1 MGWGGRLRLIL
12 TMKSWVNMMN
22 EEMLLTNIY
31 VRSRIFS
38 GLVHSACGLSC
49 WCFSVTGEKLFFST
63 CPDEQEFLLFLR
75 SSGCLDY
82 ATGEQVR
89 RDRPVILSDSI
100 GIIWGAE
107 YMWKNGAPEE
117 LIMIG
122 PIFNSSSSF
131 RSIETAL
138 HRLTLSQQA
147 RNMLLEKMKKI
158 PVLSMAN
165 FGQYVQMLH
174 YMLFQEEIQRQEFQ
188 FQTVIEDGKNIY
200 HHLGDEMDADGGWD
214 STNVER
220 IHMTEETLLQM
231 IREGNLEYKN
241 VLDRLTG
248 LELPAQFPAE
258 GQFRRLKNALMIFCG
273 QCTRAAI
280 QGGMPQQTAF
290 AMETEHCDRLE
301 RAATMTDLLTV
312 NRRMMEDYIRKV
324 HDLRATPDVSKPVQ
338 QCCDYIRRHILQPL
352 ELSQIA
358 RHVGYSE
365 YYLSK
370 RFNREMGIRV
380 VDFIKDERINLA
392 KIWLVT
398 TSKSVDEISETLQFN
413 SRNYFGKVFCEK
425 VGMTPSAYRKQ
436 LRAQEEENQ

>member
-1 MGWGGRLRLIL
+1 
-12 TMKSWVNMMN
+12 MN

-31 VRSRIFS
+31 VRSRVFS
-38 GLVHSACGLSC
+38 GLIHSACGLSC

-200 HHLGDEMDADGGWD
+200 RHLGDELDADGGWD

-231 IREGNLEYKN
+231 IREGNLEYRN

-248 LELPAQFPAE
+248 LELPVQFPAA

-273 QCTRAAI
+273 QCTRAVAGKNGSCRAGKRVLQHNGCPEWKAACRPSLWLYANRSGFDRSI
-280 QGGMPQQTAF
+280 AF
-290 AMETEHCDRLE
+290 
-301 RAATMTDLLTV
+301 
-312 NRRMMEDYIRKV
+312 
-324 HDLRATPDVSKPVQ
+324 
-338 QCCDYIRRHILQPL
+338 
-352 ELSQIA
+352 
-358 RHVGYSE
+358 
-365 YYLSK
+365 
-370 RFNREMGIRV
+370 
-380 VDFIKDERINLA
+380 
-392 KIWLVT
+392 W
-398 TSKSVDEISETLQFN
+398 
-413 SRNYFGKVFCEK
+413 
-425 VGMTPSAYRKQ
+425 
-436 LRAQEEENQ
+436 

>member
-1 MGWGGRLRLIL
+1 
-12 TMKSWVNMMN
+12 MN

-31 VRSRIFS
+31 VRSRVFS
-38 GLVHSACGLSC
+38 GLIHSACGLSC

-200 HHLGDEMDADGGWD
+200 RHLGDERTRTAAGIPRMWSA
-214 STNVER
+214 ST
-220 IHMTEETLLQM
+220 
-231 IREGNLEYKN
+231 
-241 VLDRLTG
+241 
-248 LELPAQFPAE
+248 
-258 GQFRRLKNALMIFCG
+258 
-273 QCTRAAI
+273 
-280 QGGMPQQTAF
+280 
-290 AMETEHCDRLE
+290 
-301 RAATMTDLLTV
+301 
-312 NRRMMEDYIRKV
+312 
-324 HDLRATPDVSKPVQ
+324 
-338 QCCDYIRRHILQPL
+338 
-352 ELSQIA
+352 
-358 RHVGYSE
+358 
-365 YYLSK
+365 
-370 RFNREMGIRV
+370 
-380 VDFIKDERINLA
+380 
-392 KIWLVT
+392 
-398 TSKSVDEISETLQFN
+398 
-413 SRNYFGKVFCEK
+413 
-425 VGMTPSAYRKQ
+425 
-436 LRAQEEENQ
+436 

>member
-1 MGWGGRLRLIL
+1 MGWGGRFRLIL
-12 TMKSWVNMMN
+12 TMKSWGNMMN

-31 VRSRIFS
+31 VRSRVFS
-38 GLVHSACGLSC
+38 GLIHSACGLSC

-200 HHLGDEMDADGGWD
+200 RHLGDELDADGGG
-214 STNVER
+214 TV
-220 IHMTEETLLQM
+220 
-231 IREGNLEYKN
+231 
-241 VLDRLTG
+241 
-248 LELPAQFPAE
+248 PAPEKRPDDF
-258 GQFRRLKNALMIFCG
+258 
-273 QCTRAAI
+273 
-280 QGGMPQQTAF
+280 
-290 AMETEHCDRLE
+290 
-301 RAATMTDLLTV
+301 
-312 NRRMMEDYIRKV
+312 
-324 HDLRATPDVSKPVQ
+324 LRAMHPRRDSGRHAPA
-338 QCCDYIRRHILQPL
+338 DRIRDGNGALRSPG
-352 ELSQIA
+352 A
-358 RHVGYSE
+358 RCHHDGVADGQSPHDGG
-365 YYLSK
+365 LHPQ
-370 RFNREMGIRV
+370 G
-380 VDFIKDERINLA
+380 A
-392 KIWLVT
+392 
-398 TSKSVDEISETLQFN
+398 
-413 SRNYFGKVFCEK
+413 
-425 VGMTPSAYRKQ
+425 
-436 LRAQEEENQ
+436 

>member
-1 MGWGGRLRLIL
+1 
-12 TMKSWVNMMN
+12 MN

-31 VRSRIFS
+31 VRSRVFS
-38 GLVHSACGLSC
+38 GLIHSACGLSC

-231 IREGNLEYKN
+231 IREGNLEYRN

-280 QGGMPQQTAF
+280 QGGMPQ
-290 AMETEHCDRLE
+290 
-301 RAATMTDLLTV
+301 
-312 NRRMMEDYIRKV
+312 
-324 HDLRATPDVSKPVQ
+324 
-338 QCCDYIRRHILQPL
+338 
-352 ELSQIA
+352 
-358 RHVGYSE
+358 
-365 YYLSK
+365 
-370 RFNREMGIRV
+370 
-380 VDFIKDERINLA
+380 
-392 KIWLVT
+392 
-398 TSKSVDEISETLQFN
+398 
-413 SRNYFGKVFCEK
+413 
-425 VGMTPSAYRKQ
+425 
-436 LRAQEEENQ
+436 